1 MKYALRRLSFYLIAA
16 WASITLNFFLPR
28 AMPGDAATALFA
40 RFRGNLAPEAMDALK
55 QAFGLTEGPLYVQ
68 YWMYLKHLF
77 QGDLGVSLVHF
88 PEPVSSVVASGLL
101 WSMFLAGAAVT
112 LSFVVGTGLGAIA
125 GWKRG
130 GNFDRILPPFLIFLG
145 AFPYF
150 WIAMLA
156 LYIFGFLLDWF
167 PLAHAYDATLNPEF
181 SFPFIW
187 SVIEHAFLPA
197 SVIVLA
203 TLGMWTLGMRNT
215 MILTLGEDYMMLA
228 QAKGLRPQRVLWKYA
243 ARNAI
248 LPNITGFGMALGFV
262 VSGSLLTEI
271 IFSYP
276 GQGFLL
282 LQAVRAQDY
291 PLMQGVFLTITIAV
305 LAANWFVD
313 LVTLWLDPR
322 TRSAT

>member
-1 MKYALRRLSFYLIAA
+1 
-16 WASITLNFFLPR
+16 
-28 AMPGDAATALFA
+28 
-40 RFRGNLAPEAMDALK
+40 
-55 QAFGLTEGPLYVQ
+55 
-68 YWMYLKHLF
+68 
-77 QGDLGVSLVHF
+77 
-88 PEPVSSVVASGLL
+88 
-101 WSMFLAGAAVT
+101 
-112 LSFVVGTGLGAIA
+112 
-125 GWKRG
+125 
-130 GNFDRILPPFLIFLG
+130 
-145 AFPYF
+145 
-150 WIAMLA
+150 LA

>member
-1 MKYALRRLSFYLIAA
+1 
-16 WASITLNFFLPR
+16 
-28 AMPGDAATALFA
+28 
-40 RFRGNLAPEAMDALK
+40 
-55 QAFGLTEGPLYVQ
+55 
-68 YWMYLKHLF
+68 
-77 QGDLGVSLVHF
+77 
-88 PEPVSSVVASGLL
+88 
-101 WSMFLAGAAVT
+101 
-112 LSFVVGTGLGAIA
+112 
-125 GWKRG
+125 
-130 GNFDRILPPFLIFLG
+130 
-145 AFPYF
+145 
-150 WIAMLA
+150 
-156 LYIFGFLLDWF
+156 
-167 PLAHAYDATLNPEF
+167 
-181 SFPFIW
+181 
-187 SVIEHAFLPA
+187 VIEHAFLPA